1 MSTSL
6 KIPKRMMLQLT
17 LLISIRMLESQWVR
31 QIVGGYGFCKIAGS
45 TESCGPLSALFA
57 AALMDGEILVKR
69 GGASSSGS
77 CTSRYLNSGI
87 SDVSTVIFILPL
99 IGYDTPLHSCSSAT
113 STKLRLQFPHLYR
126 QLQLKR
132 ANVST
137 NSVCLRRETKQLFP
151 PKWSFHVDGLL
162 KDFLKI

>member
-1 MSTSL
+1 
-6 KIPKRMMLQLT
+6 MMLQLT

-77 CTSRYLNSGI
+77 CTSRYLNAGI

-99 IGYDTPLHSCSSAT
+99 IGSSNVTTPL
-113 STKLRLQFPHLYR
+113 STAAHQLHPPNYDFNSHTCTDNFNLSVPMSQPTLYVYEEKLSNYSHQSG
-126 QLQLKR
+126 
-132 ANVST
+132 ASM
-137 NSVCLRRETKQLFP
+137 SMD
-151 PKWSFHVDGLL
+151 S
-162 KDFLKI
+162 